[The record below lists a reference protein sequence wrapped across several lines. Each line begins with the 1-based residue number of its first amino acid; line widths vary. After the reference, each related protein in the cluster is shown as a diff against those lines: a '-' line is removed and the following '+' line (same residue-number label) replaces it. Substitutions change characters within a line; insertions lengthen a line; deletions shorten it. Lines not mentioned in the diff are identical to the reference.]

1 LFDVSQKQ
9 QKRQLRREVALYFS
23 ALLQALTEGTT
34 RPELVV
40 LNDPEFDPRIQRA
53 TDLLL
58 SAWREMKT

>member
-1 LFDVSQKQ
+1 
-9 QKRQLRREVALYFS
+9 
-23 ALLQALTEGTT
+23 
-34 RPELVV
+34 VV